1 MVRLEETVRELKGL
15 GKRNMAIDAERAGR
29 SGSEVN
35 KPYHVR
41 ILNFIFDIP
50 LANQS

>member
-41 ILNFIFDIP
+41 MLTCIFYSLI
-50 LANQS
+50 ANQS